1 MRPVR
6 PPHPF
11 SMYKENKSKGGSH
24 ENNEPDYYFGRDD
37 GAHCSW
43 AGRDCGRGEARSK
56 KSRGNSQN
64 GVESCGK
71 KNKEIA
77 EKSRM
82 KKEKTGEDGGKKN
95 KENDQT
101 NRRETRERYEST

>member
-24 ENNEPDYYFGRDD
+24 ENNEPDYYSGRDD

-43 AGRDCGRGEARSK
+43 AGRDCGRGEARSE
-56 KSRGNSQN
+56 KSRGNS
-64 GVESCGK
+64 
-71 KNKEIA
+71 
-77 EKSRM
+77 
-82 KKEKTGEDGGKKN
+82 
-95 KENDQT
+95 
-101 NRRETRERYEST
+101 RRENERNGPDCWQKDQGNRPNYRRKNEGKYQFDSPKIQKDIEEDQ